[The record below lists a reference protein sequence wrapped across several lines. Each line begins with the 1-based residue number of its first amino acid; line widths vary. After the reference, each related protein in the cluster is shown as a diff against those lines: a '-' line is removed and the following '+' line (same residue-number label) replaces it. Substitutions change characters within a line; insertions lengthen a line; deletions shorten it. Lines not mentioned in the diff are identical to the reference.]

1 MGDVAPEGELS
12 RERFL
17 RPGMIDSYTDVPVIH
32 GTVPGIRRPPGTVGD
47 PAADRLPGFAAVS
60 SEGDLPG
67 GRLHSTARKSDVTET
82 ITSTSFATGDIPRLH
97 AQRVTT
103 LDELHA
109 INGVPK
115 ETTRTKDTPFLTP
128 LMAEFI
134 ARSPFC
140 LIATANADGSCD
152 VSPKG
157 DPPGAVRVLDARTI
171 AIPDRLG
178 NRRID
183 GFQNILTN
191 PHVGLIFLIPNDDE
205 TLRVNGRAFI
215 TKDPAFL
222 ESMAMAGRVP
232 KLAMIVEVDEAY
244 MHCARAFLRSGLW
257 KPETWPDPES
267 IPTTAAIVSEQRSLP
282 APDESAGKRR
292 EEYRATLY

>member
-1 MGDVAPEGELS
+1 M
-12 RERFL
+12 
-17 RPGMIDSYTDVPVIH
+17 TDTS
-32 GTVPGIRRPPGTVGD
+32 TVPGAPSD
-47 PAADRLPGFAAVS
+47 ANLAERLRA
-60 SEGDLPG
+60 
-67 GRLHSTARKSDVTET
+67 GRL
-82 ITSTSFATGDIPRLH
+82 
-97 AQRVTT
+97 TT
-103 LDELHA
+103 LDEIHA

-115 ETTRTKDTPFLTP
+115 ESTRTKDTPFLTS

-134 ARSPFC
+134 ARSPFF

-157 DPPGAVRVLDARTI
+157 DPPGAVRVLDARTL

-183 GFQNILTN
+183 GFRNILTN
-191 PHVGLIFLIPNDDE
+191 PHVGLIFMIPNDDE
-205 TLRVNGRAFI
+205 TLRVNGHAFI
-215 TKDPAFL
+215 TKDPEFL
-222 ESMAMAGRVP
+222 ATMAIDGRAP
-232 KLAMIVEVDEAY
+232 KLATIVEVDEAY

-257 KPETWPDPES
+257 TPETWPDPES
-267 IPTTAAIVSEQRSLP
+267 VPTLAAITSQQRSLP

>member
-1 MGDVAPEGELS
+1 M
-12 RERFL
+12 
-17 RPGMIDSYTDVPVIH
+17 TD
-32 GTVPGIRRPPGTVGD
+32 
-47 PAADRLPGFAAVS
+47 
-60 SEGDLPG
+60 
-67 GRLHSTARKSDVTET
+67 
-82 ITSTSFATGDIPRLH
+82 TSTHPGAATGSGMLERLH
-97 AQRVTT
+97 AERITT
-103 LDELHA
+103 LDDMYA

-115 ETTRTKDTPFLTP
+115 ESTRTKDTPFLTP

-134 ARSPFC
+134 ARSPFF

-157 DPPGAVRVLDARTI
+157 DPPGAVRVLDARTL

-183 GFQNILTN
+183 GFRNILTN

-215 TKDPAFL
+215 TKDPEFL
-222 ESMAMAGRVP
+222 ATMAIGGRVP
-232 KLAMIVEVDEAY
+232 KLATIVEVDEAY

-257 KPETWPDPES
+257 TPETWPDPES
-267 IPTTAAIVSEQRSLP
+267 VPTTAAIRSEQQSLP
-282 APDESAGKRR
+282 PPDESAGKRR